1 VDRSHH
7 VSLPLGGQ
15 LQAEVLVDDVWHPAV
30 MTGCRCRER
39 TWQCRIVY
47 VDRTGDT
54 PVARAGWHDS
64 DDVRTEARPWL
75 PLRRRT

>member
-1 VDRSHH
+1 
-7 VSLPLGGQ
+7 
-15 LQAEVLVDDVWHPAV
+15 